1 MSLLLAPFFMPLVL
15 IRWLFPEELERELD
29 EQEAEREK
37 QFGETWGVLYG
48 GEGELREVRE
58 AEFEY

>member
-15 IRWLFPEELERELD
+15 IRWLFPEERERELD

-37 QFGETWGVLYG
+37 QFGETWAILYSS
-48 GEGELREVRE
+48 EDEP
-58 AEFEY
+58 FP